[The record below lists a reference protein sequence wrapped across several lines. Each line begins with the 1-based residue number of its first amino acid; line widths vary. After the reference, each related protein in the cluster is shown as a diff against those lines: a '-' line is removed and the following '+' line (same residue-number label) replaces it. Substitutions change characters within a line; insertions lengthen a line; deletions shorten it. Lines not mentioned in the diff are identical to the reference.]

1 MMNSEPLRLRAVK
14 KFKDFSDDITIDLN
28 EIVSLAAD
36 ICDTPVALVT
46 LLDTDVQWF
55 KAAIGTEITCTP
67 REVAF
72 CNHTIAQTEVLVVPD
87 LQADERFCN
96 NPMVTGP
103 AAARFYAGAPLI
115 TKDGHAIGSLC
126 VVDFKS
132 NELSERQV
140 KALKGL
146 AKQVVNLMEL
156 NWSLQSLEQQH
167 KQSQTQKASITESEM
182 KLKAIFDSSKDTH
195 ILVDRSLEIM
205 AFNKSA
211 AVFIKTLY
219 NKKINNGDNLMDFT
233 EPSIR
238 GQFLKYFAAALSG
251 RTIKREWQLLPGTAQ
266 ACWKE
271 TTFVPVKDNN
281 GDVVGVAI
289 NSTDIT
295 TRKRHE
301 EQISIQNEALNRIA
315 IIQSHELRRPVASLL
330 GIIDLMRLE
339 NIDFSYFSMMEHT
352 INELDEKIRAIV
364 KDSEETIQGRH
375 LAIVA

>member
-1 MMNSEPLRLRAVK
+1 
-14 KFKDFSDDITIDLN
+14 
-28 EIVSLAAD
+28 
-36 ICDTPVALVT
+36 
-46 LLDTDVQWF
+46 
-55 KAAIGTEITCTP
+55 
-67 REVAF
+67 
-72 CNHTIAQTEVLVVPD
+72 VPD
-87 LQADERFCN
+87 LLADERFAN

-103 AAARFYAGAPLI
+103 TAARFYAGAPLL
-115 TKDGHAIGSLC
+115 TKEGHAVGSLC
-126 VVDFKS
+126 VVDFKVG
-132 NELSERQV
+132 ELSPRQI
-140 KALKGL
+140 KSLKSL

-205 AFNKSA
+205 AFNKA
-211 AVFIKTLY
+211 ASVFFKTAY
-219 NKKINNGDNLMDFT
+219 NKKLANGDNLIDYTDT
-233 EPSIR
+233 EIR
-238 GQFLKYFAAALSG
+238 SQFLKYFAVALTG
-251 RTIKREWQLLPGTAQ
+251 RSIKREWELMPGTPQ
-266 ACWKE
+266 VCWKE
-271 TTFVPVKDNN
+271 TAFVPVKDDE
-281 GDVVGVAI
+281 GEVIGVAI

-330 GIIDLMRLE
+330 GIIDLMRME
-339 NIDFSYFSMMEHT
+339 DIDFSYFSMLEHT

-364 KDSEETIQGRH
+364 KDSEDTIQGRH